1 MYQEISNAFQKLFTS
16 NELNVLY
23 KRPTPELGRYLNM
36 IIQNY
41 DPSESIVRCISTEIK
56 GSKYADYLHL
66 VVTSDDIKTINPV
79 THKPFKDAFSY
90 TSLFTDDGENHIC
103 VLISSKV
110 FELESKRSIAI
121 ILDVL
126 DKVIEVVSN
135 TLSCKYRGILNEFNC
150 LIYRNASLLISID
163 ILESV
168 LGDDQFIENAIIDYF
183 DGKRKA
189 HEYTILPNK
198 ENLKIIKDILLDY
211 DIYMLLDKFE
221 LIKYISSGNL
231 KMFKITR
238 RRREDEDKRK
248 EEEKYHE

>member
-41 DPSESIVRCISTEIK
+41 DPSESIVRCISTEIE

-66 VVTSDDIKTINPV
+66 VITSDDIKTISPV
-79 THKPFKDAFSY
+79 THKPFKDIFSY
-90 TSLFTDDGENHIC
+90 SSLFTDDGKDHIC
-103 VLISSKV
+103 ILIPSKV
-110 FELESKRSIAI
+110 FELESERSISI
-121 ILDVL
+121 ILDTL
-126 DKVIEVVSN
+126 DKVIEIVSN
-135 TLSCKYRGILNEFNC
+135 TLSCKYRGISNEFNC

-163 ILESV
+163 ILEKV
-168 LGDDQFIENAIIDYF
+168 LGDDQLIENSIIDYF
-183 DGKRKA
+183 DNKRKA
-189 HEYTILPNK
+189 HEFTILPSK

-211 DIYMLLDKFE
+211 DIYMLLDRFE
-221 LIKYISSGNL
+221 LIKYLSDGNL
-231 KMFKITR
+231 KMYKITR
-238 RRREDEDKRK
+238 RRREDDKSK